1 MIFKTYNILDF
12 KQNKRKSFLNEDI
25 LLKLEPEDI
34 KECLQNIEMYKT
46 ILWFFDIQLFKNTKK
61 FNIFFLKWKILKNLT
76 IKYKF

>member
-12 KQNKRKSFLNEDI
+12 KKNKRKSFLNEDI

>member
-46 ILWFFDIQLFKNTKK
+46 IL
-61 FNIFFLKWKILKNLT
+61 
-76 IKYKF
+76 